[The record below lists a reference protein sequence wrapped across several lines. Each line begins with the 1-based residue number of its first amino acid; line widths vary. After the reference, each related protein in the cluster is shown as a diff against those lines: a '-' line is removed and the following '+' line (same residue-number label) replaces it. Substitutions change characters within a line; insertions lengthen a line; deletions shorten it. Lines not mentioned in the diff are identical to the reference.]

1 MKTIKSFQ
9 KALPRCVNSSE
20 IIAIGKK
27 EYSRLEKLYSDPV
40 ETVITD
46 LRYGFISGALKETLK
61 ISKVERFRKTKI
73 IDNYLTHKYL
83 GIPIF
88 IFFMWLTF
96 FTTFKLG
103 GYPKYV
109 DGNRL

>member
-1 MKTIKSFQ
+1 MQT
-9 KALPRCVNSSE
+9 A
-20 IIAIGKK
+20 KK
-27 EYSRLEKLYSDPV
+27 EYRRLEKLFTDPI

-61 ISKVERFRKTKI
+61 LNKVERVRKSKL
-73 IDNYLTHKYL
+73 IDNYLTNRYL

-88 IFFMWLTF
+88 VFFMWLTF

-103 GYPKYV
+103 GYPKQWLES
-109 DGNRL
+109 GLANLRI

>member
-1 MKTIKSFQ
+1 MPNLI
-9 KALPRCVNSSE
+9 
-20 IIAIGKK
+20 
-27 EYSRLEKLYSDPV
+27 

-61 ISKVERFRKTKI
+61 VNRVEKLKNTKI
-73 IDNYLTHKYL
+73 IDNYLTNKYL

-103 GYPKYV
+103 GYPKYWMEA
-109 DGNRL
+109 GFCKAFGAYFKQYSARYCQGFSS